1 MSYCWL
7 LTHIQG
13 HIFHAYVRRQQYI
26 KNIYRNERTWATN
39 CICHWSCPGTNNL
52 AICWGY
58 NVLTLFRKSKKDVFT
73 VHGSRRTL
81 PFYDYG
87 EKITN
92 TKYQFVTMDILEI
105 LENTRLCRRLIIYNY
120 RLHLR

>member
-81 PFYDYG
+81 PFPQPEDG
-87 EKITN
+87 HKI
-92 TKYQFVTMDILEI
+92 
-105 LENTRLCRRLIIYNY
+105 LCGLNLIN
-120 RLHLR
+120 RFHRQLR